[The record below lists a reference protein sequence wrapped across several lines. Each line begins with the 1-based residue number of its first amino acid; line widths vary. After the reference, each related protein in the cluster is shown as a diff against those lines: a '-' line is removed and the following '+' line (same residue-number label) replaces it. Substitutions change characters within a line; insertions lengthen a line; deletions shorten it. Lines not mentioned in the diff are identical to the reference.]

1 MVCYQIIGIIHRIQE
16 VNAMNELI
24 LELEELLESLERKQI
39 SDRMAIVAVVVP
51 LFLFISVVLTIIA
64 FN

>member
-24 LELEELLESLERKQI
+24 LELEELVESLERKQI

>member
-1 MVCYQIIGIIHRIQE
+1 
-16 VNAMNELI
+16 MNELI
-24 LELEELLESLERKQI
+24 LELEELVESLERKQI